1 MMDDREVLNFR
12 ESTKAQRMAGV
23 MSPSFLCRR
32 CRQPRARAGRK
43 ELVKGCPKA
52 GYICAKCFAEKSAC
66 TTSQL

>member
-43 ELVKGCPKA
+43 ELVKG
-52 GYICAKCFAEKSAC
+52 
-66 TTSQL
+66 